1 MLRKKLGGVGWGE
14 QNADCLKQTHGLE
27 RCQWKLSHNP
37 LVESQCWDCF
47 CCFKGA
53 LRLKTF
59 HVYQDN
65 SWAPILFFSVHRCLR
80 AKGLIFFSCVKFAI
94 FWKLVITDVDVRNAE
109 ACHAQQWGPA
119 GSRIWRCPPKECLNV
134 LTTLPAENVT
144 VPLGVFFVFESFDLV
159 ALAQIAQFV
168 RGDRVWY

>member
-65 SWAPILFFSVHRCLR
+65 SWAPILFFRVHRCLR

-94 FWKLVITDVDVRNAE
+94 FLKARNYRCWCE
-109 ACHAQQWGPA
+109 ERWSMSCPTMGP
-119 GSRIWRCPPKECLNV
+119 GRLQNLEVSSKRMSERIDNLARRERDRATWRFFCFWVFRPCSISSDS
-134 LTTLPAENVT
+134 T
-144 VPLGVFFVFESFDLV
+144 VCS
-159 ALAQIAQFV
+159 
-168 RGDRVWY
+168 WW